1 MALNKVLMSAQIP
14 ARRYEQ
20 YPVVPPQHSLLSPTV
35 GVTVEEGMFNMSIE
49 YVQEQ
54 MTWWG
59 PTIQGATGQ
68 NYLWVSGVPII
79 ETGSLKKFIFPPWV
93 PQKFFITFCRATH
106 QGGAIGGQFAIIK
119 DTNRI
124 FTNSSRPPVY
134 QDGDHS
140 RIHTL
145 SSIWLGGSGGERE
158 RNMNWDPP
166 VFFDQAVDCLR
177 VQLGIFGSDMA
188 NFQLG
193 ILRAAPVIEVA

>member
-1 MALNKVLMSAQIP
+1 
-14 ARRYEQ
+14 
-20 YPVVPPQHSLLSPTV
+20 
-35 GVTVEEGMFNMSIE
+35 MFNMTIK

-59 PTIQGATGQ
+59 PAIQGGTGQ
-68 NYLWVSGVPII
+68 SYLWVSGVPII

-93 PQKFFITFCRATH
+93 PQQFFITFCRATH
-106 QGGAIGGQFAIIK
+106 QGGATGGQFAIIK

-124 FTNSSRPPVY
+124 YFNSSRPPVY

-145 SSIWLGGSGGERE
+145 SSVWLGGSGGERE
-158 RNMNWDPP
+158 RNMHWDPP
-166 VFFDQAVDCLR
+166 VSFDQAVDCLR